1 MTEQR
6 PPAEYVADERCLTLH
21 VSFLND
27 HRREY
32 PIHEG
37 GDWAYREEP
46 ARIIVRPRGPK
57 GWVRHE
63 IPLTNV
69 ASVMI
74 APAQHDGSQDA

>member
-1 MTEQR
+1 MSELS
-6 PPAEYVADERCLTLH
+6 ADDVADEGRCLTLH
-21 VSFLND
+21 ITFLND

-37 GDWAYREEP
+37 GDWSYRDEP

-63 IPLTNV
+63 IPLQNV

-74 APAQHDGSQDA
+74 APAQVHA